1 MKSLLFEKYLLEKMR
16 ALAGSKLTGVF
27 THIPAGTPYP
37 YGLLSV
43 GEVKGMVGEP
53 FVSIPFSVMLV
64 TQYRGSQQ
72 TTELIDHLK
81 QGLEMP
87 SARLESYRLLEI
99 KTQMVKDQ
107 LLKQTTMDWLVRLS
121 QILVEG

>member
-43 GEVKGMVGEP
+43 GEVKGLVGEP
-53 FVSIPFSVMLV
+53 FMPLLEAQGNEVSLP
-64 TQYRGSQQ
+64 
-72 TTELIDHLK
+72 E
-81 QGLEMP
+81 GLQEGQKGY
-87 SARLESYRLLEI
+87 LSYRP
-99 KTQMVKDQ
+99 
-107 LLKQTTMDWLVRLS
+107 
-121 QILVEG
+121 